1 MRSVAEDLDLLAGLD
16 IDIPEP
22 NAQPAAN
29 AAVSAA
35 AQGHFFGPYQLIQEV
50 GAGGVAKVMR
60 ARHIHPSFADK
71 TFAVK
76 VLHESLSQDPK
87 VVALFRREAYVLSM
101 LKHANVVQT
110 FEAGAQDDK
119 LFIAMEYV
127 DGRDLDNMLVRCTK
141 AQVPMPMPVMMHA
154 VGEVLKGLTF
164 AHELVDADNNSLNLI
179 HRDVNPANVFISYD
193 GRIKLGDFGV
203 ASITAGRVEKTREL
217 AGKVGYFSPEQ
228 LSGDPVD
235 HRADLFSVG
244 VMMFEMLTGTR
255 LFDGDDADAVLR
267 LNRRAKIPKPSKLNP
282 NIPSGLERVLLKALE
297 RKPQDRYA
305 SGRDMLEA
313 LRPYIPAP
321 AGMRLAVASLM
332 RRVFLGEHIAELQL
346 REGLAGR
353 SPSRGTGQ
361 LVDLLTHDDR
371 AMAAF
376 TELLTSRGY
385 SVQAHRDLDG
395 LCDSLLRQAPEV
407 LMVDISGPGFEANDF
422 NTVLASANAKVP
434 VVAVSQDLDE
444 MTIHRAH
451 QIHAVD
457 LLFKPYN
464 IERVLT
470 AMRGALTGHLPSLAD
485 DAIDRPAQN
494 IRTLL
499 VTNDL
504 GLANRIAGID
514 QLGYALE
521 VVPTAEQA
529 FLRAEQIS
537 VQAVIYDAHPFN
549 AGDRLFAGQ
558 FRASAGMGM
567 VPIVFL
573 MDETTR
579 PMFRGMLIDR
589 TQVLSRAAGPQDL
602 VEALDALRED
612 VRTGRTFMR
621 YETDVP
627 GEIRYGGRVFACT
640 CIDVSRGGVMLQA
653 DHIPPVGTEVGATLR
668 VPMAVPAISLVGRV
682 IRVNLVKADGRD
694 VAHVGVEFTNFA
706 ARSEQDLISFITAL
720 DRGHLHTRTLI
731 LDNQLGGHSRAR

>member
-1 MRSVAEDLDLLAGLD
+1 MGSVSEDLDLLDGLD
-16 IDIPEP
+16 IAIPEP
-22 NAQPAAN
+22 NTQAA
-29 AAVSAA
+29 SDAA
-35 AQGHFFGPYQLIQEV
+35 AAADGGQFFGPYQLIQEV

-87 VVALFRREAYVLSM
+87 VVALFRREAYVLSL

-110 FEAGAQDDK
+110 FEAGAQEDK

-127 DGRDLDNMLVRCTK
+127 DGRDLDNMMVRCAK
-141 AQVPMPMPVMMHA
+141 AQVPMTVSLMMHM

-179 HRDVNPANVFISYD
+179 HRDVNPANVFVSYD

-203 ASITAGRVEKTREL
+203 ASITAGRVEKSREI

-282 NIPSGLERVLLKALE
+282 NISAGLERALLKALE
-297 RKPQDRYA
+297 RKPQDRYG
-305 SGRDMLEA
+305 SGREMLEA
-313 LRPYIPAP
+313 LHDYIPAP
-321 AGMRLAVASLM
+321 AGMRLAVASMM

-361 LVDLLTHDDR
+361 LVDLLTNDER

-376 TELLTSRGY
+376 SELLTSRGY
-385 SVQAHRDLDG
+385 RVQAHRDLDA
-395 LCDSLLRQAPEV
+395 LCDALLRQPPQV
-407 LMVDISGPGFEANDF
+407 LMVDIAGPEFVSTDF
-422 NTVLASANAKVP
+422 NTVMASSPLKVP
-434 VVAVSQDLDE
+434 VVAISQALDE
-444 MTIHRAH
+444 ETIRRAH
-451 QIHAVD
+451 QVHAVD

-470 AMRGALTGHLPSLAD
+470 ALRGASTGHLPSVAD
-485 DAIDRPAQN
+485 DMPERPAQN
-494 IRTLL
+494 IRTML

-504 GLANRIAGID
+504 GLANRIAGLD
-514 QLGYALE
+514 KLGYDLE
-521 VVPTAEQA
+521 VVPSAELA
-529 FLRAEQIS
+529 FQRAEQIS

-549 AGDRLFAGQ
+549 AADRLFAGQ
-558 FRASAGMGM
+558 FRAAAGIGM

-573 MDETTR
+573 MDEVTR

-589 TQVLSRAAGPQDL
+589 TQVLPRGAGLPEL
-602 VEALDALRED
+602 VQALDTLRED
-612 VRTGRTFMR
+612 TRAGRTFVR
-621 YETDVP
+621 YEAEVP
-627 GEIRYGGRVFACT
+627 SEIRYGGRVFACT
-640 CIDVSRGGVMLQA
+640 CIDVSRGGVMLQSE
-653 DHIPPVGTEVGATLR
+653 HIPPVGTEVGATLR
-668 VPMAVPAISLVGRV
+668 VPLPVPPVSLVGRV
-682 IRVNLVKADGRD
+682 VRVNLVKVNGRD
-694 VAHVGVEFTNFA
+694 VAQVGVEFSNFA
-706 ARSEQDLISFITAL
+706 PRSEQDLIAFITAL